1 MKTFLRLLSFEYE
14 RFKKFF
20 AVLIGITLAS
30 NVIGIIYE
38 SRAYVSRA
46 NNIIYENQ
54 LTPNAYISQFGPMSM
69 AKFGDTLWVMGPIA
83 LCIAA
88 LLFYSF
94 FIWYREW
101 YGRTTFA
108 YRLLM
113 LPVPRIQLFLSK
125 LTVIFLAVLALVVL
139 QLGLLWAGNVLMDS
153 LVPSEFFLD
162 MNLWEIV
169 QKNTLLPVLAPE
181 SPLQFVIYYGLGLLF
196 LIVLFTCILLERSYR
211 GAGIVMAGLYGG
223 AVSLFF
229 ISPLFVQLFTRGW
242 FYDSE
247 LFLMMTGLGLLIA
260 AGSLFFSSHLLRRK
274 ITV

>member
-1 MKTFLRLLSFEYE
+1 MKTFLNLLSFEYE

-30 NVIGIIYE
+30 EVVGIIYE
-38 SRAYVSRA
+38 SRKYVASA
-46 NNIIYENQ
+46 NEVIHENRI
-54 LTPNAYISQFGPMSM
+54 TPNAYISQFGPMSM
-69 AKFGDTLWVMGPIA
+69 AKVADMLWVLGPIA

-125 LTVIFLAVLALVVL
+125 LTLIFLAVLSLVVL
-139 QLGLLWAGNVLMDS
+139 QLGLLWAGNLLMGS
-153 LVPSEFFLD
+153 LVPSEYFLD
-162 MNLWEIV
+162 MSVWEIV
-169 QKNTLLPVLAPE
+169 QRNALLPALAPR
-181 SPLQFVIYYGLGLLF
+181 SPLQFVIHYSLGLLF

-211 GAGIVMAGLYGG
+211 GPGMMMAILYSGL
-223 AVSLFF
+223 ASLFF
-229 ISPLFVQLFTRGW
+229 VSPLAIQFFTRGW

-247 LFLMMTGLGLLIA
+247 LFLMMTGTGLLIA

-274 ITV
+274 VTV